1 MNLKS
6 PTEDPTENPTE
17 REREKRICITH
28 VTPSCSSSAAPHAF
42 TRIAFFALF
51 GKDRTCRGD
60 RQPGSRKVID
70 LANHV
75 LVCWLYFRSWYLLR
89 MPMHSVAAFHLSFL
103 QPLNPNTPAALLA
116 NLLRGHTV
124 QQEQQQLHVQ
134 KPRHKQPGMYTRM
147 LPAYSLYIEPPRANL
162 ITNRPFIQGHLPEPE
177 SSPLVQCV
185 SWAQPFIYR
194 LIAILLP
201 ISLSS
206 RHLPTSTL
214 GNRITSST
222 A

>member
-1 MNLKS
+1 MRLL
-6 PTEDPTENPTE
+6 ELL
-17 REREKRICITH
+17 
-28 VTPSCSSSAAPHAF
+28 
-42 TRIAFFALF
+42 FFALF

-103 QPLNPNTPAALLA
+103 QPLQSKHPSCIACEFTARPHCTTRTAAA
-116 NLLRGHTV
+116 SRTKTKT
-124 QQEQQQLHVQ
+124 Q
-134 KPRHKQPGMYTRM
+134 T
-147 LPAYSLYIEPPRANL
+147 A
-162 ITNRPFIQGHLPEPE
+162 RPFIHTGASPRTRIITISSMRKLGTTLHL
-177 SSPLVQCV
+177 SPYCYL
-185 SWAQPFIYR
+185 A
-194 LIAILLP
+194 

-214 GNRITSST
+214 GNRIISST